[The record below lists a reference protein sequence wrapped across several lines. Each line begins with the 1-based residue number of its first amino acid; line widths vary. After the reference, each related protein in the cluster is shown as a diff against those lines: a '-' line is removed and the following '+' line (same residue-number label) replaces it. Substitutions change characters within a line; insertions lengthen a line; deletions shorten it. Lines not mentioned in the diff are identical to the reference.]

1 MEVIC
6 LAEVEDVLGEGPI
19 WHPTELALYW
29 VDALG
34 CMIRRYTPQDAG
46 VRSWPTPEPIGSLV
60 FRAEGGI
67 IAGMKSGFRLVDLD
81 NGTFETVA
89 DPQPGESILLNDGKC
104 DRRGRYWCG
113 TMDMSLTK
121 TAGILW
127 RLDEDFSYHAMDQGI
142 TVSNGIAWSPDDTVM
157 YYADTRAE
165 TVYAYD
171 FNIEDGTVHNRRVFL
186 STADLPGRVDG
197 ATVDTEGGYWC
208 AMIHAGY
215 VARYTP
221 DGQFDRKINLPVS
234 HPTMCTFGGD
244 NLDELYITS
253 ATRFLDDEGRKTEP
267 LAGALFVVRDIGA
280 KGLVEPFFAG

>member
-1 MEVIC
+1 MELTC
-6 LAEVEDVLGEGPI
+6 LAEVEDLLGEGPI
-19 WHPTELALYW
+19 WHPGERALYW

-34 CMIRRYTPQDAG
+34 CTIRRYDAQSG
-46 VRSWPTPEPIGSLV
+46 DVRSWPTPEPIGSLV

-67 IAGMKSGFRLVDLD
+67 IAGMKSGFRLIDLD
-81 NGTFETVA
+81 RGTFETVA
-89 DPQPGESILLNDGKC
+89 DPQPGETILLNDGKC

-127 RLDEDFSYHAMDQGI
+127 RLDADLSYHAMDSGI
-142 TVSNGIAWSPDDTVM
+142 TISNGIAWSPDDTVM

-165 TVYAYD
+165 SVYAYD
-171 FNIEDGTVHNRRVFL
+171 FDVEEGTVHNRRIFL

-208 AMIHAGY
+208 AMIHAGHI
-215 VARYTP
+215 ARYTP
-221 DGQFDRKINLPVS
+221 DGRLDRKIDLPVS

-244 NLDELYITS
+244 DLDELYITS
-253 ATRFLDDEGRKTEP
+253 ATRFLDAEGRKAEP
-267 LAGALFVVRDIGA
+267 QAGALFVVKNLGA
-280 KGLVEPFFAG
+280 KGLAEPFFAG